1 MNGILAVAG
10 ADVPPAGKFVLFG
23 GLHLTILLL
32 TVAVPA
38 AMSLLTR
45 RSERPEI
52 ARYLAAILAAS
63 LLLDYAFTITW
74 AVHVG
79 KIIYWENALPMQ
91 LCDWATVAS
100 VMALIWRRQLAYELA
115 YFWGLSGT
123 FQAVLTPDTKEAF
136 PNPLFI
142 TFFVSHCGIIIA
154 VLFLTWGLKLRPR
167 PGSVL
172 KAWLWSQPYLACAG
186 LVNWLFRTHQVNFG
200 YLAAKPNHGS
210 LLDYFGP
217 WPWYIVTLEVMA
229 LVFFTVFYLPFWIV
243 DQRRSAEGELQGRA
257 QLE

>member
-1 MNGILAVAG
+1 MNGILAVDG
-10 ADVPPAGKFVLFG
+10 AAVPPAGKFVLFG
-23 GLHLTILLL
+23 GLHLAILLL
-32 TVAVPA
+32 TVAIPA

-52 ARYLAAILAAS
+52 ARYLAAILAAG
-63 LLLDYAFTITW
+63 LLLDYAFTVAW
-74 AVHVG
+74 ATHVG
-79 KIIYWENALPMQ
+79 KIAYWENALPMQ
-91 LCDWATVAS
+91 LCDWATAAS
-100 VMALIWRRQLAYELA
+100 VVALVWRRQLAYELA

-154 VLFLTWGLKLRPR
+154 VLFLTWGLKRRPR
-167 PGSVL
+167 PGSVW

-186 LVNWLFRTHQVNFG
+186 LVNWLFRAHRVNFG
-200 YLAAKPNHGS
+200 YLAAKPTHGS

-217 WPWYIVTLEVMA
+217 WPWYILTLEIMA
-229 LVFFTVFYLPFWIV
+229 LVFFAVFYLPFWIA
-243 DQRRSAEGELQGRA
+243 DRRRSAAGELQGGA
-257 QLE
+257 VLG